1 MNTKQTIFVNEY
13 LKCWNASE
21 AARRAGYNGRSNQIG
36 SRLLTDVDIA
46 NEIKHR
52 IEESKMSA
60 DEVLLRLANQ
70 ARSNM
75 ADFAHINTA
84 DDLKSLGETACVI
97 KKFKK
102 RVFDTPIGE
111 RQDIEIELYDAQSAL
126 ALIGKNH
133 GLFTDKIDIKIEKE
147 MDSVLTTLEQ
157 SLDADTFQRVLQAL
171 SARRDNPEISGA
183 TFTEDTE

>member
-21 AARRAGYNGRSNQIG
+21 AARRAGYNGKSGQIG
-36 SRLLTDVDIA
+36 YRLLKDVEIQSYIKERTD
-46 NEIKHR
+46 EI
-52 IEESKMSA
+52 KMSA
-60 DEVLLRLANQ
+60 DEVLIRLAIM

-75 ADFAHINTA
+75 ADFAHIKNSEDLVNLGDTA
-84 DDLKSLGETACVI
+84 GVI

-126 ALIGKNH
+126 EKLGRHHA
-133 GLFTDKIDIKIEKE
+133 LFTDNVNHGGELIFKIVHD
-147 MDSVLTTLEQ
+147 
-157 SLDADTFQRVLQAL
+157 DAGET
-171 SARRDNPEISGA
+171 NPLAEVSSE
-183 TFTEDTE
+183 TD